1 MLGSKGIVVKCT
13 AVISAMHLFSY
24 GGLVDWGKRTELLL
38 PWPAWFDYRWL
49 MKNPS
54 LTQWSSLN
62 AGFDEFFVS
71 PFHYCSLTFL
81 RVAHLRN
88 MPGSLSIVGQKPVIL
103 CRYSYLKSAFS
114 LSESLNML
122 NIQQHTILLLVENLY
137 VECSLRKQPTLRDAT
152 ASFSPQNVWNSSPK
166 KFSWA
171 TMHFLGGRL
180 YGRFDSTWSYYTAT
194 PLIALQG

>member
-1 MLGSKGIVVKCT
+1 MLGSKGIVVKWT
-13 AVISAMHLFSY
+13 AAISAMHLFSY

-62 AGFDEFFVS
+62 AGFDDFFVS
-71 PFHYCSLTFL
+71 PFHYCSLNFL

-88 MPGSLSIVGQKPVIL
+88 MPGSLSMVGQKPVIL

-137 VECSLRKQPTLRDAT
+137 VACSLRKQPTLRDAT

-171 TMHFLGGRL
+171 TTFWVVDYTGGSTRL
-180 YGRFDSTWSYYTAT
+180 DLTIRLLPS
-194 PLIALQG
+194 

>member
-1 MLGSKGIVVKCT
+1 
-13 AVISAMHLFSY
+13 
-24 GGLVDWGKRTELLL
+24 
-38 PWPAWFDYRWL
+38 

-71 PFHYCSLTFL
+71 PFHYCSLNFL

-88 MPGSLSIVGQKPVIL
+88 MPGSLSMVGQKPVIL

-137 VECSLRKQPTLRDAT
+137 VACSLRKQPTLRDAT
-152 ASFSPQNVWNSSPK
+152 ASFSPAKCLKFIPK
-166 KFSWA
+166 EILVSD
-171 TMHFLGGRL
+171 HFLGGRL